1 VDRRTQIAR
10 AAYASIAERGF
21 EGMRTRDVAQRAGV
35 NIATVHYYYASKEAL
50 IHAAYAQLQSRFQA
64 TVPAD
69 GSAAERLTTHLR
81 EVRALLLGDDALRSV
96 LSEIALRARREEKL
110 RAAIAAAEES
120 WFSQLRDLLQAGVD
134 DGGWAVPVDPDATAA
149 LLIALCKGAC
159 LPVLATDRPTEL
171 AAAFDQVLDWLAPT
185 HPHRVVG

>member
-1 VDRRTQIAR
+1 
-10 AAYASIAERGF
+10 
-21 EGMRTRDVAQRAGV
+21 MRTRDVAQRAGV

-96 LSEIALRARREEKL
+96 LSEIALRARRERSEERRVGKECRSRGTPEQREK
-110 RAAIAAAEES
+110 
-120 WFSQLRDLLQAGVD
+120 RDETSGV
-134 DGGWAVPVDPDATAA
+134 AVGTR
-149 LLIALCKGAC
+149 G
-159 LPVLATDRPTEL
+159 
-171 AAAFDQVLDWLAPT
+171 
-185 HPHRVVG
+185 